1 MTGPEQLPAPEPL
14 AGVTANGLRYPAGTD
29 PVYDIPAY
37 LQNLAADIDAK
48 VQKASGNATV
58 VFAAWTGNL
67 TFARNPVY
75 QTVALPTI
83 RILRGAVFSR
93 HAWSGGRTD
102 STLLYVYPSWERP
115 GTDQAYW
122 NKIYIGASDPKLN
135 IDAGGG
141 QYYADYFIG
150 TAGVTFLAWGDPNP
164 VGG

>member
-1 MTGPEQLPAPEPL
+1 MTDPQQLPGPEQL
-14 AGVTANGLRYPAGTD
+14 AGTTANGLRYPGGSD

-37 LQNLAADIDAK
+37 LQNLATDIDTK
-48 VQKASGNATV
+48 VTKAGGSAAV
-58 VFAAWTGNL
+58 VFAAWAGML

-75 QTVALPTI
+75 QTVTLPTI
-83 RILRGAVFSR
+83 RILRGAVFTR
-93 HAWSGGRTD
+93 HAWGGGRTD
-102 STLLYVYPSWERP
+102 ASLLYVYPSWERTP
-115 GTDQAYW
+115 TDQAYW

-135 IDAGGG
+135 IAAGGG